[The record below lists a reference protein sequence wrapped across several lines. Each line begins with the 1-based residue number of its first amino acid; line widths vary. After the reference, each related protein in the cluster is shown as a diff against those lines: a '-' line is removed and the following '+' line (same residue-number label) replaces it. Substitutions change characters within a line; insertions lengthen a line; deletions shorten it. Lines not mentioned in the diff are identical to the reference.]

1 MNALNFQTRFI
12 IIDTSDNINIDDNG
26 NHNDKNDNVDNEDY
40 ESYLQPCPPNPPR
53 SLDKAPTML
62 TGTILTSIV
71 PERLL

>member
-26 NHNDKNDNVDNEDY
+26 NYNNKNDNVDNED
-40 ESYLQPCPPNPPR
+40 YLQPCPPNPPR

-62 TGTILTSIV
+62 TGIILTSIV
-71 PERLL
+71 PERLF